1 MGQYRKKIRFINSKK
16 RMNKKKISKKVL
28 ILSGNKKIFGF
39 TTITKMAKTHI
50 FIPKSQ
56 ILDYRRLGLI
66 NQDTINFILFKK

>member
-1 MGQYRKKIRFINSKK
+1 
-16 RMNKKKISKKVL
+16 MNKKKISKKVL

-56 ILDYRRLGLI
+56 SLLNSWSVDFVSFSPKKILI
-66 NQDTINFILFKK
+66 MKNNISSIISSS